1 MDEHPHYSDP
11 AGEPPIDRERLSA
24 VTFGDP
30 EFEAELL
37 AAFLG
42 DTASAIERLAT
53 ALSAGDLPAAR
64 REAHSI
70 RGSAANVGALPLS
83 AEAGRLETLLAGG
96 GGAGAE
102 AVLDRVR
109 GERARVEATR
119 R

>member
-1 MDEHPHYSDP
+1 
-11 AGEPPIDRERLSA
+11 

-30 EFEAELL
+30 EFEAELM

-42 DTASAIERLAT
+42 DTASAIERLAA
-53 ALSAGDLPAAR
+53 ALAAGDLGAAR

-70 RGSAANVGALPLS
+70 RGAAANVGALPLS

-96 GGAGAE
+96 RSEGAE
-102 AVLDRVR
+102 AALDRVR
-109 GERARVEATR
+109 GERTRVEATR

>member
-1 MDEHPHYSDP
+1 M
-11 AGEPPIDRERLSA
+11 GEPPIDRERLSA

-30 EFEAELL
+30 EFEAELM

-53 ALSAGDLPAAR
+53 ALAAGDLPAAR

-70 RGSAANVGALPLS
+70 RGAAANVGALPLS
-83 AEAGRLETLLAGG
+83 AEAGRLEVLLAD
-96 GGAGAE
+96 GAREAAE

-109 GERARVEATR
+109 GELTRVGATR